1 MRNLKKF
8 LALVL
13 AMMMTLSLMVT
24 VNAATSSADLN
35 LSDSNA
41 VSPAF
46 LEDIQV
52 LTGME
57 VIKGYPDGSFKPAT
71 EINRHQMATFIYR
84 MTTGDTGNLKDRYLS
99 EIAAEKFPDVK
110 ADDDYAGYI
119 GYCWVNGFIA
129 GFPDGTFRPMSK
141 VTGYQAL
148 VMILRGMGYNNP
160 NDNFTG
166 NDWQSL
172 AMSRARMNNLL
183 VKIDKSV
190 YSGTFSRP
198 APRELVA
205 EMVFQGLIQPQVT
218 WTTAMGYQKY
228 GMEGGVLSNILNPTL
243 GYENFGL
250 TNHKGII
257 VGNSQTGEPN
267 LADGTKNGAPTTKIG
282 FSMDVS
288 FDKGLNIG
296 DTGTGTSDWTIQG
309 DLAKA
314 EINDDIEKAAYYY
327 TSALHHNT
335 TGTRVDEYNVTL
347 AFQWESG
354 LKQFNHAVDVWY
366 DCRGAANETVNVT
379 GDNVSGSVT
388 FKTNLKT
395 YAVFDRV
402 QATKVVAANITAA
415 ETDDAGL
422 VAALTDTGI
431 STKDGVFFN
440 YAFARNEA
448 SNWGNNATAATT
460 FAASP
465 IKANNDNAALQ
476 SYTGFTTDWPLYLV
490 ISNSADKTADVVIS
504 LDMTLSKVVQ
514 DNNTQN
520 PLSTSIWTQNGVGT
534 DYFDQATPDKHTPA
548 NSSPDYSEIADAN
561 RVDSNNIVLG
571 DYVATV
577 AVTGTNGA
585 NNGTVTT
592 AVATA
597 GNTTDGN
604 ATARAPLTSTFF
616 YEMTKLTSTVTANLV
631 KFDKDS
637 QQVTLSNGKVYERS
651 IFALAT
657 DGSFMP
663 TAQVMAPTSAG
674 EYTFYLDEEGNWLFW
689 EQGRTSAEFIYATY
703 IDYTTDV
710 LSSGFNYPM
719 LYVNAKGED
728 QQRTNVNAI
737 TAVTTVGSV
746 APGTVGPMNDAMYMN
761 LMLPKRTNVGGN
773 STGFVPGQYVGY
785 IMSSSSTGT
794 TMTAVTGTANNTGFV
809 QAQDA
814 ANSFGDANTTINANS
829 VAIGAHPAGDSGNL
843 FLTERTKF
851 VVVDGAG
858 TANQKATTYNGLKE
872 FLGDSREVTI
882 DVTTEPINP
891 SGSYLSTGTNDANG
905 TAYAGNTDPWQMV
918 YYSTE
923 EDPYAQNY
931 DQMDKH
937 VDTVF
942 IPAPL
947 VKRTAPP
954 VTGNLFFVGS
964 NKYGLIDAPN
974 NATQYTFYQNG
985 QESVLWIDG
994 LIDGN
999 DNDDADTI
1007 TNLGNNVFYQLRETS
1022 RTAVDGGKIYALVPI
1037 ENLKTADAAL
1047 IGKYYG
1053 SADNAGTAAST
1064 TVAAKTTEMADG
1076 TVTDD
1081 EYLATTRNSQVAY
1094 MGDHDDGTARTADD
1108 LYNVSSANVL
1118 NLNVNFT
1125 INSLGDLNEQSS
1137 LTSNQG
1143 VAVSCVLGSSAKMV
1157 DFIYVNYAAAP

>member
-1 MRNLKKF
+1 MELLKGADVIS
-8 LALVL
+8 ALNAKLKSEL
-13 AMMMTLSLMVT
+13 AMSSYIPQLAIVRVGEKPDDISYERGASKRMDTIGLRCRSYVFEESISNQAFIEEFQRINSDPDVDGILLLRPLPKHIDEAAIEKQIDPRKDVDGISPYNMAKLFAGDETGFAPCTAEAVIEMLDYANISLTGKRVTIVGRSLVVGKPLAMLCIKRNATVT
-24 VNAATSSADLN
+24 VCHTKTVN
-35 LSDSNA
+35 LSDTCQQA
-41 VSPAF
+41 
-46 LEDIQV
+46 
-52 LTGME
+52 
-57 VIKGYPDGSFKPAT
+57 
-71 EINRHQMATFIYR
+71 EI
-84 MTTGDTGNLKDRYLS
+84 L
-99 EIAAEKFPDVK
+99 IAC
-110 ADDDYAGYI
+110 AG
-119 GYCWVNGFIA
+119 
-129 GFPDGTFRPMSK
+129 
-141 VTGYQAL
+141 
-148 VMILRGMGYNNP
+148 
-160 NDNFTG
+160 
-166 NDWQSL
+166 
-172 AMSRARMNNLL
+172 RARMLDSSYIGEQA
-183 VKIDKSV
+183 VVIDVGINVDQDNKLCGDV
-190 YSGTFSRP
+190 DLDDIR
-198 APRELVA
+198 
-205 EMVFQGLIQPQVT
+205 Q
-218 WTTAMGYQKY
+218 TAALATPVP
-228 GMEGGVLSNILNPTL
+228 GGV
-243 GYENFGL
+243 
-250 TNHKGII
+250 
-257 VGNSQTGEPN
+257 
-267 LADGTKNGAPTTKIG
+267 
-282 FSMDVS
+282 
-288 FDKGLNIG
+288 
-296 DTGTGTSDWTIQG
+296 
-309 DLAKA
+309 
-314 EINDDIEKAAYYY
+314 
-327 TSALHHNT
+327 
-335 TGTRVDEYNVTL
+335 
-347 AFQWESG
+347 
-354 LKQFNHAVDVWY
+354 
-366 DCRGAANETVNVT
+366 
-379 GDNVSGSVT
+379 
-388 FKTNLKT
+388 
-395 YAVFDRV
+395 
-402 QATKVVAANITAA
+402 
-415 ETDDAGL
+415 
-422 VAALTDTGI
+422 
-431 STKDGVFFN
+431 
-440 YAFARNEA
+440 
-448 SNWGNNATAATT
+448 
-460 FAASP
+460 
-465 IKANNDNAALQ
+465 
-476 SYTGFTTDWPLYLV
+476 
-490 ISNSADKTADVVIS
+490 
-504 LDMTLSKVVQ
+504 
-514 DNNTQN
+514 
-520 PLSTSIWTQNGVGT
+520 
-534 DYFDQATPDKHTPA
+534 
-548 NSSPDYSEIADAN
+548 
-561 RVDSNNIVLG
+561 
-571 DYVATV
+571 
-577 AVTGTNGA
+577 
-585 NNGTVTT
+585 GTVTT